1 MKTFLVIIAI
11 VATGLIVLDAFCQ
24 QGDKDDSI
32 FNWQLKAPP
41 SAAGYGD
48 SPFEPVDTSKQERT
62 SSPSAD
68 HQPPNKQPAAEKKVT
83 EHNNAT
89 LTIEPP
95 PSAAGYGSSPF
106 ESVDTSKEKTT
117 SPSSPA
123 VSEPA
128 DEQPAV
134 KEENSSGQS
143 WSIEPPPSDAAGYGN
158 PFKK

>member
-1 MKTFLVIIAI
+1 MKTLLVISTI
-11 VATGLIVLDAFCQ
+11 VVTGLIVLDAFCQ
-24 QGDKDDSI
+24 QSGKGDSI

-48 SPFEPVDTSKQERT
+48 SPFEPVNSSKQEKT
-62 SSPSAD
+62 SSSPSAE
-68 HQPPNKQPAAEKKVT
+68 HKPQNKKPAAEKKVT
-83 EHNNAT
+83 EHNKAT
-89 LTIEPP
+89 LSIEPP

-106 ESVDTSKEKTT
+106 ESVGTSKEKTT
-117 SPSSPA
+117 SPSSPT

-143 WSIEPPPSDAAGYGN
+143 WSIEPPPSDAAG
-158 PFKK
+158 